1 MKSRIIRLGQRIRW
15 VLIGDRDSLRV
26 GWRLALG
33 IAAYAAAFSAAFG
46 GLSAIFGALFDA
58 WGLTNA
64 NLVYAPGWAQWIVA
78 WHADIVYFI
87 AYGASAAAGAMLAR
101 RWTTPVRGN
110 ARIAILAAICG
121 LMMGAVLTL
130 LALGLDSMR
139 LERPLGEPRFSAM
152 LIPAAVLLIVG
163 RLSGEILSKRILF
176 DPVKM
181 RFGRVAGYLAACI
194 ASVLLSGMWTS
205 PMGLICALLMG
216 IAGSAVYERGGI
228 RASVALMAAWTA
240 WTTVVFAWPNVS
252 GTAVYQMYAVSD
264 SWLTGGNGGA
274 MCGFAGVLAWGI
286 FAAVLLRNEL
296 RRGLIWIMKGRKRNG
311 KDSNCNRGTG
321 LPRRELLRSGTA
333 GDEGSCG
340 SGRAGR
346 AQSRSPQGRR

>member
-1 MKSRIIRLGQRIRW
+1 MKSRIIRLGRKIRW
-15 VLIGDRDSLRV
+15 VLIDDRGSLRV

-33 IAAYAAAFSAAFG
+33 IAAYAAAFLAAFG

-58 WGLTNA
+58 WGLTNT
-64 NLVYAPGWAQWIVA
+64 NLVYAPGWAQWVVA
-78 WHADIVYFI
+78 WHADIIYFA
-87 AYGASAAAGAMLAR
+87 AYAVSAAAGAMLAR
-101 RWTTPVRGN
+101 RWTAPARGSVRT
-110 ARIAILAAICG
+110 AIFAAICG
-121 LMMGAVLTL
+121 LMMGAALTI

-139 LERPLGEPRFSAM
+139 LERPLGEPWVSVL
-152 LIPAAVLLIVG
+152 LIPAVLLLIVG
-163 RLSGEILSKRILF
+163 QLSGEILSKRILF
-176 DPVKM
+176 DPVKA
-181 RFGRVAGYLAACI
+181 RFGRAAGYLAACV
-194 ASVLLSGMWTS
+194 ASVLLSGRRTS

-228 RASVALMAAWTA
+228 RASVALLAGWTA
-240 WTTVVFAWPNVS
+240 WTTVFFAWPNVS

-274 MCGFAGVLAWGI
+274 LCGFAGMLAWGI
-286 FAAVLLRNEL
+286 FAAVLLRDEL
-296 RRGLIWIMKGRKRNG
+296 HRGLIWIMKGRGRDG

-321 LPRRELLRSGTA
+321 LPRRKLLRTGAA
-333 GDEGSCG
+333 GDEGSRG